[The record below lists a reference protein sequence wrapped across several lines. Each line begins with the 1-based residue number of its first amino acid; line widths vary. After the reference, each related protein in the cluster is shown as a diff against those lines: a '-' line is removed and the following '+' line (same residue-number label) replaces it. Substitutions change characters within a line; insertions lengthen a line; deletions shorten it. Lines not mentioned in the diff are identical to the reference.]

1 MEAAIA
7 TVGAQESGQQF
18 IACEP
23 GSQQVWCAAA
33 RGLSAAK
40 AQSARSGAM
49 SANAATDPGRAM
61 TSINMIEKSGR
72 CIGEEYV
79 TGAAYGKYRRKID
92 NSRTVFQP
100 AMVPRA
106 IETAHCLVCL
116 GIGGWC
122 WRSPDLT
129 PCSFDADRYTS
140 ELMAAAALLLD
151 GWAGHRAVRAENATV
166 AGLWLK

>member
-1 MEAAIA
+1 MTGAMEAAIA

-100 AMVPRA
+100 AYGAACHRNGALPGLPWHWGMVLEKP
-106 IETAHCLVCL
+106 
-116 GIGGWC
+116 
-122 WRSPDLT
+122 
-129 PCSFDADRYTS
+129 
-140 ELMAAAALLLD
+140 
-151 GWAGHRAVRAENATV
+151 
-166 AGLWLK
+166 

>member
-1 MEAAIA
+1 MGGRMSGESPRDEKLVARKCTAGAERPYQMTGAMEAAIA

-79 TGAAYGKYRRKID
+79 TGAAYG
-92 NSRTVFQP
+92 
-100 AMVPRA
+100 
-106 IETAHCLVCL
+106 
-116 GIGGWC
+116 
-122 WRSPDLT
+122 
-129 PCSFDADRYTS
+129 
-140 ELMAAAALLLD
+140 
-151 GWAGHRAVRAENATV
+151 
-166 AGLWLK
+166 